1 LRNLHNDLQ
10 LNQEQSTKIYI
21 DNKSAIALAKNL
33 IFHEK
38 SQHIDTRYHFIQVTI
53 KENKVELISVKIQD
67 QLADIFTKPLKHEVF
82 SVIRSQLG
90 MVTLGLRGILRIK
103 PDMIR
108 NKELYLFEELSL
120 FEMESFIL

>member
-1 LRNLHNDLQ
+1 M
-10 LNQEQSTKIYI
+10 
-21 DNKSAIALAKNL
+21 
-33 IFHEK
+33 
-38 SQHIDTRYHFIQVTI
+38 TI
-53 KENKVELISVKIQD
+53 KKNKVELISVKIQD

-90 MVTLGLRGILRIK
+90 MITLGLRGILRIK

-108 NKELYLFEELSL
+108 NKELYLFEELCL